1 MANPLLTPTRLSYQE
16 SHFSSG
22 VNNSTP
28 EAATQTFNDGA
39 MVLIVNGGVTEP
51 GGTSNPA
58 RIDGVAIG
66 NANNYPAQLADGL
79 HNHPF
84 TLPDSGI
91 IYLMSI
97 DNSAAQGAASAFLPA
112 SAVGN
117 TYGIT
122 KDVIGSSPAGTPLYW
137 YVDVNKAG
145 ANQRVEV
152 VGFPIWSPPGTVNG
166 VCEVKFLTTSSI
178 T

>member
-1 MANPLLTPTRLSYQE
+1 MANPLLVPTRLSYQE

-22 VNNSTP
+22 VNFSTP

-39 MVLIVNGGVTEP
+39 LVVVTNGGVTECAA
-51 GGTSNPA
+51 NPA

-66 NANNYPAQLADGL
+66 NASNYASQITDGL
-79 HNHPF
+79 HNHAF

-97 DNSAAQGAASAFLPA
+97 DNGAAQGAASAFLPQT
-112 SAVGN
+112 AVGN
-117 TYGIT
+117 TYGVT
-122 KDVIGSSPAGTPLYW
+122 KDVIGASPAGTPLYW
-137 YVDVNKAG
+137 YVDVNKSA
-145 ANQRVEV
+145 ANQRVEI
-152 VGFPIWSPPGTVNG
+152 VGFPIFSPPGTVNG
-166 VCEVKFLTTSSI
+166 LCYVKFLTTSSI

>member
-1 MANPLLTPTRLSYQE
+1 MANPLLVPARLSYQE

-39 MVLIVNGGVTEP
+39 LVVITAGGVTECAA
-51 GGTSNPA
+51 NPA

-66 NANNYPAQLADGL
+66 SAQNYPAQLADGQ
-79 HNHPF
+79 HNRPF

-97 DNSAAQGAASAFLPA
+97 DKASAQGGPLAFLPA
-112 SAVGN
+112 SAVGS
-117 TYGIT
+117 TYGVT
-122 KDVIGSSPAGTPLYW
+122 KDVIGASPAGTPLYW
-137 YVDVNKAG
+137 YVDVDKGA
-145 ANQRVEV
+145 ANQRVEI